1 MPNLVTLDAA
11 FTSEMNHFNVCNRL
25 QPVSTGNSALK
36 QKFCCSINPENHSGK
51 TDIFYVWLY
60 CFDRQLHYENF
71 LSLVAIYFLGILGQ
85 LGKHFLLGCV
95 HNKEYFN
102 NQNIWATFVK
112 KFVTKKV
119 LKIAQSGHT
128 GRGVYFGNESF
139 QCLQPVATGFNRKFR
154 PQAKILL
161 FN

>member
-1 MPNLVTLDAA
+1 MTNLVTLDAA

-102 NQNIWATFVK
+102 
-112 KFVTKKV
+112 TKRLITSLEE
-119 LKIAQSGHT
+119 LKWPI
-128 GRGVYFGNESF
+128 
-139 QCLQPVATGFNRKFR
+139 VARNTIYVNAPLKT
-154 PQAKILL
+154 LY
-161 FN
+161 